1 MKSTLPFLL
10 TLATL
15 TARAQTPADSARIL
29 DEVTVTA
36 RRSAQR
42 VFDTPASVST
52 LGRGYLRTYQ
62 PRTTPEAL
70 QGTVGVFVQKT
81 NHGGGSPFL
90 RGLTGN
96 QTLTLIDGIRLNN
109 STFRYGPN
117 QYLNTVDALS
127 LERIEV
133 LRGGG
138 SVAYGTDALGGT
150 LQLFTRDLT
159 FREPNAPNYLGTR
172 VLSRWATSRMERTSR
187 FELWGHTE
195 RAAWSAGL
203 TLRNFGD
210 LVGGDTTGRQSPS
223 GYRERAFDLKTRLRV
238 GRRGVLTLAHQ
249 YLQQRHVP
257 VYHKVVLE
265 NFAINEMDPQRR
277 NLSYARFETA
287 GQNRLFREIQ
297 TTLSFQATREGRIS
311 QKNGSPTRRTET
323 DRVQTAGLT
332 VNVSSEFTDRW
343 TANSGLEVYHDWVG
357 STKVDV
363 NQSTG
368 ESKPGRGLY
377 PDGSTYGNYA
387 LYSLHQLELGR
398 TQVTLGGRFNGFDI
412 RVPDATLGNV
422 RLSPAALV
430 GNAAVLQ
437 RLSPSS
443 NVYVSASTGFRAPNV
458 DDLGTLGIVDFRYEV
473 PTASLKPEQSVNYEL
488 GYKLR
493 TPRVAAGVSA
503 FYSDLRNL
511 ITRVKVGNEVQQ
523 GYPVYRKENV
533 EKALI
538 RGLEVETEV
547 ILLAGLRAYGQLT
560 STFGQNRTKAE
571 PLRRVPPLNGRFG
584 LEYRRTG
591 RLGSWFVRPET
602 VFAATQDRLAGG
614 DRDDNRIPKGGTPGW
629 TVFNVLAGVENRWFL
644 VNLTIQNLTNADYRT
659 HGSGIN
665 GAGRSL
671 WLTLSVG
678 I

>member
-1 MKSTLPFLL
+1 MKPLLLPALLL
-10 TLATL
+10 TL
-15 TARAQTPADSARIL
+15 TAQAQVPADSVRLL

-52 LGRGYLRTYQ
+52 LGQGYLRTYQ

-127 LERIEV
+127 LDRIEV

-150 LQLFTRDLT
+150 LQLFTRNPE
-159 FREPNAPNYLGTR
+159 FGRERYLGGR
-172 VLSRWATSRMERTSR
+172 VLSRVATSQLERTAR
-187 FELWGHTE
+187 FELSGHGE
-195 RAAWSAGL
+195 RLAWSAGA
-203 TLRNFGD
+203 TIRGFGD

-223 GYRERAFDLKTRLRV
+223 GYSERAFDLKTRLRV
-238 GRRGVLTLAHQ
+238 GRTGVLTLAHQ

-257 VYHKVVLE
+257 VYHKVILE
-265 NFAINEMDPQRR
+265 NFMINEMDPQRR
-277 NLSYARFETA
+277 NLSYARFETR
-287 GQNRLFREIQ
+287 GRNRLFREIQ
-297 TTLSFQATREGRIS
+297 TTLSLQATREGRIS

-332 VNVSSEFTDRW
+332 VNVNSEFSSRW
-343 TANSGLEVYHDWVG
+343 TANSGLELYHDWVG

-363 NQSTG
+363 NGSTG
-368 ESKPGRGLY
+368 VATPGRGLY

-387 LYSLHQLELGR
+387 FYSLHQLELGR
-398 TQVTLGGRFNGFDI
+398 TQVTFGGRFNGFDI

-422 RLSPAALV
+422 RLTPAALV
-430 GNAAVLQ
+430 GNASALY
-437 RLSPSS
+437 RLADHS
-443 NVYVSASTGFRAPNV
+443 NVYAAVSTGFRAPNV
-458 DDLGTLGIVDFRYEV
+458 DDLGTLGIVDFRYEL

-493 TPRVAAGVSA
+493 TPRVAAGIAA
-503 FYSDLRNL
+503 FYSDLQNL
-511 ITRVKVGNEVQQ
+511 ITRVKVGNEQQQ
-523 GYPVYRKENV
+523 GYPVYRKENT

-538 RGLEVETEV
+538 RGLEVEAEAV
-547 ILLAGLRAYGQLT
+547 LFAGLKAYGQLT
-560 STFGQNRTKAE
+560 STYGQNLTKAE
-571 PLRRVPPLNGRFG
+571 PLRRVPPMNGRFG

-591 RLGSWFVRPET
+591 RIGSVFVRPET
-602 VFAATQDRLAGG
+602 VFAATQDRLAAG

-629 TVFNVLAGVENRWFL
+629 TVFNVLVGMESRWFL
-644 VNLTIQNLTNADYRT
+644 VNLNFQNLTNADYRT

-665 GAGRSL
+665 GVGRSV
-671 WLTLSVG
+671 WLALSVG
-678 I
+678 L